1 MVNPSAN
8 PGVGRR
14 ITRYGAI
21 LALSGALCHVLRLV
35 YTIMAINILGQEKFG
50 RIEYFVEMAVIFTVL
65 LDFGLEQT
73 LTREIA
79 RRKERLKTEFASI
92 IGYRIAATIAGA
104 FVMIGFLI
112 AIAKPE
118 HNLGIILAA
127 GVYFCVVSM
136 IMVVKAVSRSF
147 ELMAAEGIANFLDK
161 FAHISAAIILLL
173 FYPNLPLLL
182 LCYSL
187 GSIISLLFFSALLYR
202 RIRLESRIVSLG
214 TGWSWQKLAYP
225 IGLSAACVL
234 LLHRQDTVM
243 VNWICG
249 DGETGLYRAPYR
261 FLEGLFLVPQVIA
274 VSAYPV
280 FSKLFHHNKP
290 FEQTAS
296 VLMRGLLILSLPM
309 AVGGTVI
316 GHDIMLWAAPDLG
329 RMGGDVFVV
338 LVWSLPFIYLN
349 FLLGA
354 ILNATD
360 RQSKNFRA
368 SAASMICNLCF
379 NIPFIFF
386 FGAIGASFM
395 TVISQGLYTLL
406 MIWHTRDFNLIREM
420 HRYAAILFSCA
431 VMTAALLTTPLPWLA
446 DIFIGGSVYFIALL
460 LSKGLSSNDRQ
471 KLMQVLSKSNQKND

>member
-1 MVNPSAN
+1 MNKHAAN

-35 YTIMAINILGQEKFG
+35 YTLMAINILGQEQFG

-79 RRKERLKTEFASI
+79 RRKERLKTELPSI

-104 FVMIGFLI
+104 FVMIGFLVV
-112 AIAKPE
+112 IAKPE
-118 HNLGIILAA
+118 HSLGIILAA

-136 IMVVKAVSRSF
+136 IMVVKAISRSF

-161 FAHISAAIILLL
+161 FAHISAAIVLLL
-173 FYPNLPLLL
+173 VYPNLPLLL

-187 GSIISLLFFSALLYR
+187 GSLVSLLFFAVLLYR
-202 RIRLESRIVSLG
+202 RVHLESRIVSLG
-214 TGWSWQKLAYP
+214 TGWSWQKLAFP

-234 LLHRQDTVM
+234 LLHRQDTAM

-249 DGETGLYRAPYR
+249 DAETGLYRAPYR

-280 FSKLFHHNKP
+280 FSKLFHQNHP

-296 VLMRGLLILSLPM
+296 VLMRGLLIMSLPM
-309 AVGGTVI
+309 AIGGTII
-316 GHDIMLWAAPDLG
+316 GHDIMLWAAPELG

-368 SAASMICNLCF
+368 SAISMMSNLVF
-379 NIPFIFF
+379 NIPFIIY
-386 FGAIGASFM
+386 FGAIGAAVM
-395 TVISQGLYTLL
+395 TVISQGLYAVL
-406 MIWHTRDFNLIREM
+406 MLWHTRDFQLIREF
-420 HRYAAILFSCA
+420 HRYAAILFSCVVMAA
-431 VMTAALLTTPLPWLA
+431 VLILTPMPWLL
-446 DIFIGGSVYFIALL
+446 DIAVGGMIYFIVLL

-471 KLMQVLSKSNQKND
+471 KLMQVLSKSDQKNG